1 LIQSLGKRGDTVRR
15 DSYRLA
21 GMAVISSLVPLLVF
35 EYLLWNPDRDYLL
48 YAPVPHFYVVA
59 AASLVAGVAAT
70 VAGVVAERQRNL
82 QVMFLSM
89 AFMSLGFIFAL
100 HGLAVPGFLLEAE
113 ALSDISGPLS
123 LLLTAFWIA
132 VSMVSTGARGVRWI
146 SRWHSWLV
154 PAWAAVMLVVVV
166 ASVLRP
172 GFWDI
177 FPIPGGP
184 LHVLVSAVSIGLFAW
199 SGVSYMRVY
208 RETGS
213 PVAKAV
219 VYAAGWLA
227 ASQWVVLRGSFW
239 HLSWWLHHF
248 LLLGASAVTTWGV
261 WRQYAHGDS
270 LMRSVAA
277 LFRSDALSRFETG
290 MPDNVRALVL
300 ATEMRDPYTA
310 GHSYRVTVMALRMG
324 QAMGLAPGQL
334 RALAQAG
341 LVHDV
346 GKLRLPDH
354 ILNKPG
360 PLTPEERRIIEEHP
374 VTGYEICSRL
384 GFMPEELEVIR
395 HHHERWDGTGYPDG
409 LKGEEIPLLA
419 RILAVADVY
428 DALTSRRAYREPWSH
443 EQAREYVLAGAG
455 TQFDP
460 HCVAVFAQLTASGPP
475 EPASPKRVRLW
486 RPAAQ

>member
-1 LIQSLGKRGDTVRR
+1 MHR
-15 DSYRLA
+15 DSFRIA
-21 GMAVISSLVPLLVF
+21 GMAVISSLVPLLAF
-35 EYLLWNPDRDYLL
+35 EYLLWNPHLDHLL
-48 YAPVPHFYVVA
+48 YAPIPHAYVA
-59 AASLVAGVAAT
+59 ASASLVAALAAT

-100 HGLAVPGFLLEAE
+100 HGFSAPGLLWEAE
-113 ALSDISGPLS
+113 ALSGISGPLS
-123 LLLTAFWIA
+123 LLLTAFWITL
-132 VSMVSTGARGVRWI
+132 SMVSTGARGVRWI

-154 PAWAAVMLVVVV
+154 PAWAGVMVAVVV

-172 GFWDI
+172 SIWDV
-177 FPIPGGP
+177 FPVPGGP
-184 LHVLVSAVSIGLFAW
+184 LHVLVSSVSIGLFAW

-208 RETGS
+208 RQTGS

-219 VYAAGWLA
+219 VYASGWLA
-227 ASQWVVLRGSFW
+227 VSQWIVLRGTVW
-239 HLSWWLHHF
+239 HLSWWMYHF
-248 LLLGASAVTTWGV
+248 LLLGAAAVTTWGV
-261 WRQYAHGDS
+261 WRQYAYGDS

-277 LFRSDALSRFETG
+277 LFRSDALARFETG
-290 MPDNVRALVL
+290 IADNVRALVL

-310 GHSYRVTVMALRMG
+310 GHSYRVTLMALRMG
-324 QAMGLAPGQL
+324 QAMGLSPGQL
-334 RALAQAG
+334 QALAQAG

-346 GKLRLPDH
+346 GKLRIPDH

-395 HHHERWDGTGYPDG
+395 SHHERWDGTGYPDR
-409 LKGEEIPLLA
+409 LKGEQIPLLA
-419 RILAVADVY
+419 RILSVADVY
-428 DALTSRRAYREPWSH
+428 DALTSRRAYREPWTH
-443 EQAREYVLAGAG
+443 EQAREYVLGAAG

-460 HCVAVFAQLTASGPP
+460 HCVAVFAKLTSGGPP
-475 EPASPKRVRLW
+475 EATFPRRVRFW
-486 RPAAQ
+486 KPAEQ